1 VIASRLHEALGWE
14 NYVPYHMD
22 KIVIEGKESPCS
34 LNPLFTSQKLEF
46 VSAYQLVRNYKIPK
60 DMSEYEAVIRQ
71 SVLYGMEEETVR
83 RQLEY
88 TILTDFILSNTDRHY
103 NNFGFLYDP
112 RQHKLMKMA
121 PIFDTGN
128 ALFYDREIIPSK
140 SALLNVN
147 VTSFCKRESGMLRY
161 ITDPSWFPISRVA
174 GFSETVKQMLMEYTE
189 MPADRAEQ
197 IAGTVEQK
205 LDYLKQFL
213 SGTKIWKKEKYW

>member
-1 VIASRLHEALGWE
+1 
-14 NYVPYHMD
+14 
-22 KIVIEGKESPCS
+22 
-34 LNPLFTSQKLEF
+34 
-46 VSAYQLVRNYKIPK
+46 
-60 DMSEYEAVIRQ
+60 
-71 SVLYGMEEETVR
+71 MEEETVR

-128 ALFYDREIIPSK
+128 ALFYDQEFIPSK
-140 SALLNVN
+140 NNLLNVK
-147 VTSFCKRESGMLRY
+147 VTSFCKRESDMLRY
-161 ITDPSWFPISRVA
+161 VTDPSWFPIARVE
-174 GFSETVKQMLMEYTE
+174 GFSEMVQQMLMEYTE